1 MSQLENKIA
10 LVTGGGRGLGRAIAF
25 AFADAGADVAVAS
38 RTRQDVDAVAQEI
51 RAKNRRALPLQVDV
65 SDSAAIAKMIEAT
78 RKEFGRIDILLNSA
92 GMGWTSRIVETTD
105 ADWEKII
112 ATNLNGTFYACREVA
127 RLMIEQKSGCII
139 NMASV
144 AGIKGAIG
152 LGAYA
157 ASKGGV
163 IQLTRVLALEL
174 ARYNIRV
181 NALAPG
187 YFRTDMN
194 AAALDDPNVGPKIVA
209 RIPLRRVGDPKEIG
223 PLAVYLASD
232 QAAFV
237 TGEVFTI
244 SGGEMAQ

>member
-1 MSQLENKIA
+1 MSQLENKFA
-10 LVTGGGRGLGRAIAF
+10 LVTGGGRGLGRAIAL
-25 AFADAGADVAVAS
+25 AFADAGVDVAVAS
-38 RTRQDVDAVAQEI
+38 RTREDVEAVAQEI
-51 RAKNRRALPLQVDV
+51 RAKSRRALALQADV
-65 SDSAAIAKMIEAT
+65 SDSALVANMVEAT
-78 RKEFGRIDILLNSA
+78 RKEFGTIDILVNSA
-92 GMGWTSRIVETTD
+92 GMGWSTRVVETSD

-112 ATNLNGTFYACREVA
+112 ATNLTGTFYACREVA
-127 RLMIEQKSGCII
+127 RVMIEQKSGCII
-139 NMASV
+139 NLASV

-163 IQLTRVLALEL
+163 IQLTRVLAIEL

-232 QAAFV
+232 EASFV
-237 TGEVFTI
+237 TGEIFTI